1 MTNSQLTKPAKLR
14 RLSRKLGAKKTDDK
28 DGVLATLQI
37 ARRLIQDEGYAA
49 SEALNLAADKY
60 AAPIDKSRAFWAA
73 HYALTRAA
81 RDEWP
86 ILDLLDAAGVDVLL
100 PILDAAIKH
109 QGEMNMKAKKAK

>member
-1 MTNSQLTKPAKLR
+1 MNSQLTRPAKLR
-14 RLSRKLGAKKTDDK
+14 RLSRKLGAKKVDDS

-73 HYALTRAA
+73 HYALTMVSR
-81 RDEWP
+81 RYWSTMRSFDEAP
-86 ILDLLDAAGVDVLL
+86 VDLQL
-100 PILDAAIKH
+100 PAFDDAIKH
-109 QGEMNMKAKKAK
+109 QGEMNMKAKKEK